1 MVLSHS
7 SNRLISYFHPFL
19 AHHHR
24 SSSANVA
31 TLTAN
36 PQNQQDKK
44 KKKCAHPLQVHFA
57 LLSLLPPSTS
67 HAFLVLTPA
76 CRAHWTHTHRH
87 INIYGFPVC
96 MYDEERRT
104 PSTLPHFALP
114 LKWEKELLWAPI
126 EAPCRKRF
134 SKNQLPFPNPFL
146 TLPLCLFSGVESLQI
161 LVGRKQLYAHTHAF
175 ARLYL
180 AVMGHPTAA
189 VKNFHNR

>member
-1 MVLSHS
+1 MC
-7 SNRLISYFHPFL
+7 P
-19 AHHHR
+19 
-24 SSSANVA
+24 
-31 TLTAN
+31 
-36 PQNQQDKK
+36 P
-44 KKKCAHPLQVHFA
+44 
-57 LLSLLPPSTS
+57 PPST
-67 HAFLVLTPA
+67 FCITVPTTPKHISCIFGINSCMQSA
-76 CRAHWTHTHRH
+76 LDTHTHRH